1 MFFTIKG
8 CAGVNYNDQFDFS
21 MDFLQH
27 QIRIKCPLFH
37 GVFPHA
43 QPSMRNH
50 GIKYSWCRGIRAGVF
65 LILVYEN
72 KHILDKNEKSKK
84 KHADKESLT

>member
-1 MFFTIKG
+1 MG
-8 CAGVNYNDQFDFS
+8 
-21 MDFLQH
+21 
-27 QIRIKCPLFH
+27 
-37 GVFPHA
+37 FPRA

-50 GIKYSWCRGIRAGVF
+50 RIKYSWYRGIRAGVF